1 MNRVDIRVFDS
12 LGSTNT
18 AMAADAATLPHG
30 TVYRAVAQT
39 AGRGQRGNSWEASPG
54 LNLTFSLLL
63 RPRTVSPAEAFA
75 VSMLTSLSI
84 AGVLER
90 HLDREVL
97 IKWPNDIYV
106 GDLKLAGILIENS
119 FSTHIDRSIIGVGI
133 NVNQREFRSDAPN
146 PVSMYQ
152 LAGREFDLD
161 ALQLE
166 VAQAMTDDFDR
177 YEAAPDPGALTA
189 RYRSRQWR
197 GSGTHRWRDN
207 LTGEILEAAIASI
220 APDGTLTLA
229 TEPPR
234 SYAFKEIS
242 PVL

>member
-1 MNRVDIRVFDS
+1 MSRVDIRVFDS

-18 AMAADAATLPHG
+18 AMAADAATLLHG
-30 TVYRAVAQT
+30 SVYRAVSQT
-39 AGRGQRGNSWEASPG
+39 AGRGQRGNTWEASPG

-63 RPRTVSPAEAFA
+63 RPRTVRPAEAFA

-84 AGVLER
+84 ADVLQR
-90 HLDREVL
+90 HLGREVL

-106 GDLKLAGILIENS
+106 DDLKLAGILIENS
-119 FSTHIDRSIIGVGI
+119 FSSGIDRSIIGVGI
-133 NVNQREFRSDAPN
+133 NVNQREFLSDAPN

-166 VAQAMTDDFDR
+166 LAQTMTDDFDR
-177 YEAAPDPGALTA
+177 YELAPDPIGLTA
-189 RYRSRQWR
+189 RYRRRQWR
-197 GSGTHRWRDN
+197 GSGIHRWRDN
-207 LTGEILEAAIASI
+207 LTGETLEAAIASI
-220 APDGTLTLA
+220 AADGTLTLA
-229 TEPPR
+229 TDPPR

>member
-1 MNRVDIRVFDS
+1 MSRVDIRVFDS

-90 HLDREVL
+90 HLGREVL

-133 NVNQREFRSDAPN
+133 NVNQREFRSDA
-146 PVSMYQ
+146 VSMYQ
-152 LAGREFDLD
+152 LAGREFALD

-177 YEAAPDPGALTA
+177 YEAAPELAALTA

-197 GSGTHRWRDN
+197 GTGTHRWRDN
-207 LTGEILEAAIASI
+207 LTGELLEAAIASI

-229 TEPPR
+229 TKPPR